1 MSLFDGIK
9 IAEHGMSV
17 HRYRS
22 EIAAQNLSNLFTP
35 GYAQKRVELR
45 EGRVR
50 AQLDSASGTRPGF
63 GAMSSG
69 AVDAAGG
76 AVRVGRVRD
85 EKSSPEFYRENGV
98 KGAVEMMQSKN
109 AFELSMRSATMM
121 KSMALGSLEIGRGG

>member
-9 IAEHGMSV
+9 IAEHGMNV
-17 HRYRS
+17 HRFRS
-22 EIAAQNLSNLFTP
+22 EVAAQNIANVFTP

-45 EGRVR
+45 EGRFN
-50 AQLDSASGTRPGF
+50 ATLSQAT
-63 GAMSSG
+63 GARVYGGPIAG

-85 EKSSPEFYRENGV
+85 ENSSPEDYRANAL

-109 AFELSMRSATMM
+109 AFELSMRAATMM